1 MNIHGVPEIAHK
13 SPKIPLPCDLNCCIE
28 GHCKECNEQI
38 RESKW
43 NQEIVVDMSKPSV
56 EDDTDNNKNVVDD
69 SKKNDGDD
77 DDALDH
83 KKSDIQVCC
92 SPVTKWAVRWDIFTT
107 QVVSIFHPTTWH
119 WTSHIHTPSHKF

>member
-1 MNIHGVPEIAHK
+1 
-13 SPKIPLPCDLNCCIE
+13 
-28 GHCKECNEQI
+28 
-38 RESKW
+38 
-43 NQEIVVDMSKPSV
+43 MSKLSL

-92 SPVTKWAVRWDIFTT
+92 SPVTK
-107 QVVSIFHPTTWH
+107 
-119 WTSHIHTPSHKF
+119 